1 MIIMKTFFIHAKLEH
16 DTKLTDEALKK
27 LPKQRYGLVTSIQ
40 HMHKI
45 RDVQEQLE
53 GSIFG
58 GQLLGCRADAGE
70 RVNEKVDA
78 FLFVGTGV
86 FHPIQLALR
95 TNKDVWLWDLVE
107 KRLTK
112 LEKRQIDN
120 YVKRKKACLS
130 KFFASDIIGV
140 IITTK
145 IGQNENKIMKFTKGI
160 KLGYAKKLEKL
171 YKEKNYYY
179 FACDTL
185 SQYDMENFPFIQCWV
200 NTACNRIADEK
211 QNIVNM
217 EDILEFKQNEEGN

>member
-1 MIIMKTFFIHAKLEH
+1 MKTFFIHAKLEH
-16 DTKLTDEALKK
+16 DTKLTDEALNK

-45 RDVQEQLE
+45 RDVQEQLG

-86 FHPIQLALR
+86 FHPIQLALK
-95 TNKDVWLWDLVE
+95 TQKDVWLWDPVE
-107 KRLTK
+107 KILKK
-112 LEKRQIDN
+112 LEKKQIDA
-120 YVKRKKACLS
+120 YVKRKNASLS
-130 KFFASDIIGV
+130 KFFASDNIGI

-145 IGQNENKIMKFTKGI
+145 IGQNENKIMKFTEGI
-160 KLGYAKKLEKL
+160 KLTYARKLETL
-171 YKEKNYYY
+171 YSEKKYYY

-185 SQYDMENFPFIQCWV
+185 SQYDLENFPFIQCWV
-200 NTACNRIADEK
+200 NTACNRIVDEK
-211 QNIVNM
+211 SNIVNM
-217 EDILEFKQNEEGN
+217 EDILEFKKNEQP

>member
-1 MIIMKTFFIHAKLEH
+1 MKTFFIHAKLEH
-16 DTKLTDEALKK
+16 DTRLTDEAMKK
-27 LPKQRYGLVTSIQ
+27 LPKQRYGIVTSIQ

-53 GSIFG
+53 GSVFG
-58 GQLLGCRADAGE
+58 GQVLGCRPDAGE

-86 FHPIQLALR
+86 FHPIQLALK
-95 TNKDVWLWDLVE
+95 TKKDVWLWDPVE
-107 KRLTK
+107 KELTK
-112 LEKRQIDN
+112 LEKKQIDS
-120 YVKRKKACLS
+120 YVKRKNASLS
-130 KFFASDIIGV
+130 KFFASDIVGI

-160 KLGYAKKLEKL
+160 KLNYAKKIAKL
-171 YKEKNYYY
+171 YPDKKYYY

-185 SQYDMENFPFIQCWV
+185 SNYDMENFPFIKCWV

-211 QNIVNM
+211 SNIVNM
-217 EDILEFKQNEEGN
+217 EDIIEFKKDEATN